1 MKDTRIHQREIL
13 ITLDYLL
20 HHTDKDHPV
29 KQADICRYADEEY
42 GITYQGEGVSGNQIK
57 RQRVSECLKYLK
69 ELSDK
74 YDFPFVLAHTG
85 GGKFYIE
92 ERNGLSDEQTARLLA
107 AIYNDPYI
115 GKEGT
120 EFYEGRILDAFATT
134 KASKEAIKKL
144 SSLYL
149 QGGEKQSEE
158 VIQKIEILEKA
169 YRNNCPIKVQ
179 WPGEK
184 YPEWTKVCYLKEVHH
199 DPCAFLLPACSLPIQ
214 GSKGRYLFDKIEN
227 IVLPSTNYN
236 QLACSDK
243 KEIEEYADNE
253 KVFRLSN
260 PKLAKRYGRLDR
272 MLKKT
277 IPSLGEK
284 DGVVS
289 FYFKDV
295 DEKVISESFESF
307 FGEKFHCQN
316 VDNASL
322 FLGRESDLDRRKMSF
337 IIRKKES
344 LSNQKLVHF
353 FADFFQFKSWL
364 LSDPFGDG
372 ESCIG
377 DYVEV
382 MSPESIN
389 VDFANYYLKK
399 MDAYY
404 NYLTPRQRQ
413 HLLNAK
419 RVADIVDA
427 QKYFRSYEDGYPL
440 DITIR
445 CPKCGRIVF
454 FEGENKPCVCSRCG
468 TVLYD
473 GRKNSRKQNKDLK
486 ELNRRK

>member
-1 MKDTRIHQREIL
+1 MEDTRIHQREIL

-20 HHTDKDHPV
+20 HHTDEKNPARAV
-29 KQADICRYADEEY
+29 EICRYANKEY

-74 YDFPFVLAHTG
+74 FDFPFVLERTE
-85 GGKFYIE
+85 GGKYYIE
-92 ERNGLSDEQTARLLA
+92 QRNSLTVEQTARVLA
-107 AIYNDPYI
+107 AIHNDPYI
-115 GKEGT
+115 GENDT
-120 EFYEGRILDAFATT
+120 DLYEERILDAFATT
-134 KASKEAIKKL
+134 EDSKEAIKKL
-144 SSLYL
+144 RTRYL
-149 QGGEKQSEE
+149 QGEEKQPEE
-158 VIQKIEILEKA
+158 IIQKIEILEKA
-169 YRNNCPIKVQ
+169 YRNNSPIKVQ

-184 YPEWTKVCYLKEVHH
+184 YPEWTKVCYLKEVNH
-199 DPCAFLLPACSLPIQ
+199 DPCAFLLPACSLP
-214 GSKGRYLFDKIEN
+214 SKDGKDHYLFDKIEN

-236 QLACSDK
+236 QLACSDE
-243 KEIEEYADNE
+243 KEIKQYADNE
-253 KVFRLSN
+253 AVFELSN

-272 MLKKT
+272 MLKKM

-295 DEKVISESFESF
+295 DEGVISKSFESF
-307 FGEKFHCQN
+307 FDEKLHCQN
-316 VDNASL
+316 VENANL
-322 FLGRESDLDRRKMSF
+322 MLGRECDLDHRKMSL
-337 IIRKKES
+337 IIRKKEGP
-344 LSNQKLVHF
+344 SNQKLVHF
-353 FADFFQFKSWL
+353 FTDLASFKSWL

-372 ESCIG
+372 ETCIG

-399 MDAYY
+399 MDIYY
-404 NYLTPRQRQ
+404 NYLTSRQRQ

-427 QKYFRSYEDGYPL
+427 QKYFHSYEGGYPL
-440 DITIR
+440 DIAIR
-445 CPKCGRIVF
+445 CPECGGTVF
-454 FEGENKPCVCSRCG
+454 FKGEGKPCVCSRCG

-473 GRKNSRKQNKDLK
+473 GRKGSKKQNKDFK
-486 ELNRRK
+486 ETNR

>member
-1 MKDTRIHQREIL
+1 MEDTRIHQREIL

-20 HHTDKDHPV
+20 HHTDKDHRV

-42 GITYQGEGVSGNQIK
+42 GIAYQGEGVPGNQIK
-57 RQRVSECLKYLK
+57 RQRISECLKYLK

-74 YDFPFVLAHTG
+74 YEFPFVLERTG

-92 ERNGLSDEQTARLLA
+92 QRNGLSDEQTARLLV
-107 AIYNDPYI
+107 AIHNDPYI
-115 GKEGT
+115 GTKDA
-120 EFYEGRILDAFATT
+120 EFYEERILDAFATT
-134 KASKEAIKKL
+134 EDCKEAIKKL
-144 SSLYL
+144 SSRYL

-158 VIQKIEILEKA
+158 VIQKIKILEEA

-184 YPEWTKVCYLKEVHH
+184 YPEWTKVCYLKEVNH
-199 DPCAFLLPACSLPIQ
+199 DPCAFLLPACSFPIQ
-214 GSKGRYLFDKIEN
+214 GGKGRYLFDKIEN
-227 IVLPSTNYN
+227 IVLPSIYYN

-260 PKLAKRYGRLDR
+260 PKLAKKYGRLDR

-277 IPSLGEK
+277 IPSLGAK

-295 DEKVISESFESF
+295 DERAISKSFESF
-307 FGEKFHCQN
+307 FGEKMHCQN

-322 FLGRESDLDRRKMSF
+322 LLGRESDLDRRKMSL

-372 ESCIG
+372 RSCIG

-399 MDAYY
+399 VDAYY
-404 NYLTPRQRQ
+404 NYLTPRQRN
-413 HLLNAK
+413 HLLNTK
-419 RVADIVDA
+419 RVADFVNVH
-427 QKYFRSYEDGYPL
+427 KHFRSYEDDEPL
-440 DITIR
+440 DIMIR
-445 CPKCGRIVF
+445 CPKCGGIVF
-454 FEGENKPCVCSRCG
+454 FEGEDKPCVCSRCG

-473 GRKNSRKQNKDLK
+473 GRKNSKKRNEDLK

>member
-1 MKDTRIHQREIL
+1 MEDTRIHQREIL

-20 HHTDKDHPV
+20 HHTDEDHPARAV
-29 KQADICRYADEEY
+29 EICRYANKEY

-74 YDFPFVLAHTG
+74 YDFPFVLAHAG

-92 ERNGLSDEQTARLLA
+92 ERNGLSDEQTARLLV

-149 QGGEKQSEE
+149 QGGDKQSEE

-169 YRNNCPIKVQ
+169 YRDNCPIKVQ

-260 PKLAKRYGRLDR
+260 PKLAKRYGCLDR

-295 DEKVISESFESF
+295 DEKVISKSFESF

-382 MSPESIN
+382 MCPESIN

-427 QKYFRSYEDGYPL
+427 QKISVRMRMAIPLISRFAVPNVAESYFLR
-440 DITIR
+440 
-445 CPKCGRIVF
+445 GRTS
-454 FEGENKPCVCSRCG
+454 PAY
-468 TVLYD
+468 VLTAETCYMTA
-473 GRKNSRKQNKDLK
+473 RRALK
-486 ELNRRK
+486 SKTKIKI

>member
-1 MKDTRIHQREIL
+1 MEDTRIHQREIL

-20 HHTDKDHPV
+20 HHTDEDHPA
-29 KQADICRYADEEY
+29 KQADICRYADKKY

-74 YDFPFVLAHTG
+74 YEAPFVLERTER
-85 GGKFYIE
+85 GKYYIE
-92 ERNGLSDEQTARLLA
+92 QRNSLTYEQTARLLV
-107 AIYNDPYI
+107 AIHNDPYI
-115 GKEGT
+115 GKNDT
-120 EFYEGRILDAFATT
+120 ETYVERILDAFATT

-149 QGGEKQSEE
+149 QGGEKQSED

-199 DPCAFLLPACSLPIQ
+199 DPCAFLLPACSLQ
-214 GSKGRYLFDKIEN
+214 SKDGKDHYLFDKIEN
-227 IVLPSTNYN
+227 IVLPSINYN
-236 QLACSDK
+236 QLACSDE
-243 KEIEEYADNE
+243 KEIKEYADNE
-253 KVFRLSN
+253 AVFRLLN

-277 IPSLGEK
+277 IPSLGAK

-295 DEKVISESFESF
+295 DERAISKSFESF
-307 FGEKFHCQN
+307 FGEKMHCQN

-322 FLGRESDLDRRKMSF
+322 FLGRECDFDRRKMSL
-337 IIRKKES
+337 ITRKKECR
-344 LSNQKLVHF
+344 SNQKLVHF
-353 FADFFQFKSWL
+353 FTDHFSFKSWL

-382 MSPESIN
+382 MSPASIN

-419 RVADIVDA
+419 RVADFVDA
-427 QKYFRSYEDGYPL
+427 QKYFRSREDDEPL
-440 DITIR
+440 DIMIR
-445 CPKCGRIVF
+445 CLECGGRAF
-454 FEGENKPCVCSRCG
+454 FEGEDKPCVCSRCG
-468 TVLYD
+468 AVLYD
-473 GRKNSRKQNKDLK
+473 GKKSFKKQNKDKDLK
-486 ELNRRK
+486 DRR